1 MFRADLYDARRAWIN
16 DAGERVKREGSD
28 FLAATDHDGRVL
40 DFHALRHTTG
50 AWAAIGGASPKAIQ
64 TLMRHST
71 ITLTLDTYGH
81 LLPDEAAETV
91 FRMPVVATV
100 ALQLTGTDDAPGR
113 SDESVAKCHP
123 AVGPAV
129 AGQTEAIRRDCTRSK
144 TALIPSR
151 PHGPVAELADA
162 ADLKSASRE
171 REWGFES
178 PRAHFF
184 DIARVARFGSVSQA
198 LEIKLF
204 TRPTVLAVRD
214 HAL

>member
-1 MFRADLYDARRAWIN
+1 MLRTDLLDARRAWIG
-16 DAGERVKREGSD
+16 DAGADAAERVNREGSD
-28 FLAATDHDGRVL
+28 FLAAMDHDGRVL

-91 FRMPVVATV
+91 AKMPVVAP
-100 ALQLTGTDDAPGR
+100 ALLQLTGTDDAPGR
-113 SDESVAKCHP
+113 DAGSVVNGHP

-129 AGQTEAIRRDCTRSK
+129 AGRNKAVRCDSTRRK
-144 TALIPSR
+144 TALIPST

-162 ADLKSASRE
+162 ADLKSASRK

-178 PRAHFF
+178 PRAHS
-184 DIARVARFGSVSQA
+184 IGGHGVAMSSPR
-198 LEIKLF
+198 
-204 TRPTVLAVRD
+204 LAVGRS
-214 HAL
+214 APSRTARR